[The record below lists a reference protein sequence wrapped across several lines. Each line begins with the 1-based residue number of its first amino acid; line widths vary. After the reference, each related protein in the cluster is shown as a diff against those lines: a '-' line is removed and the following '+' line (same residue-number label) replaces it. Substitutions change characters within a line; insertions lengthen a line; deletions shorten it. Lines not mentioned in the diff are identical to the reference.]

1 MEKSD
6 TGEVTRLLVS
16 WSGGEKRALGELVP
30 VVYREL
36 RRMAAGYLRR
46 ERRDHTLQPT
56 ALVHD
61 AYLRLVDQNIADCRT
76 RSQFFAIAANLM
88 RQILV
93 AHATR
98 HRAAKRGGGNKV
110 PLEEAGAAVR
120 QPPQVDLVALNEAL
134 DKLAQLHPRQSQVV
148 ELRFFGG
155 LTEEEIAEVL
165 NVSLITVK
173 RDWRIARAALHNQLG
188 GGVLHGAG

>member
-6 TGEVTRLLVS
+6 AGEVTRLLVS
-16 WSGGEKRALGELVP
+16 WSGGNQGALDELVP

-46 ERRDHTLQPT
+46 ERAGHTLQPT

-61 AYLRLVDQNIADCRT
+61 AYLHLIDQKIADCRT
-76 RSQFFAIAANLM
+76 RAQFFAIAANLM

-93 AHATR
+93 DHAKR
-98 HRAAKRGGGNKV
+98 HKALKRGGGNQV
-110 PLEEAGAAVR
+110 ALDEAAGAV
-120 QPPQVDLVALNEAL
+120 QPQPQIDLVALNEAL
-134 DKLAQLHPRQSQVV
+134 EKLAEVDPRQSRIV

-155 LTEEEIAEVL
+155 LTEDEVAEVL
-165 NVSLITVK
+165 GVSPITVK
-173 RDWRIARAALHNQLG
+173 RDWRIAKAVLSTQLG
-188 GGVLHGAG
+188 AGAPII